1 MERLVKRIAE
11 SGKLTGESIGEFK
24 VKFELSCYRKI
35 IPSHS
40 QEELLG
46 SSRING
52 RITHSDPEITQLVE
66 MQLLMSRGACSIIDD
81 SGGKYEIVFVPRFP
95 DFSVHS
101 FPDKLNEHLYPDR
114 K

>member
-1 MERLVKRIAE
+1 MERLVKRIVD
-11 SGKLTGESIGEFK
+11 SGTLTAESIGEFK
-24 VKFELSCYRKI
+24 VKFELSCYRQI

-52 RITHSDPEITQLVE
+52 RITHSDPEMTQFVE
-66 MQLLMSRGACSIIDD
+66 LQLLRGTCSIIDD
-81 SGGKYEIVFVPRFP
+81 SGSKYEIVFVPRFP
-95 DFSVHS
+95 HFSVHS
-101 FPDKLNEHLYPDR
+101 FPEQLNEHLYPDR